1 VDDVNEQ
8 NKLWN
13 SAFEIFK
20 SRSDL
25 AASIRMAQAAMWEK
39 HSDVNNAGRC
49 YEDVIGRYA
58 NAGPFVIDA
67 LQKAERALRQ
77 SNRANL
83 VPVLYE
89 QTWTKITRPKEVT
102 SPYVTQSNW
111 FRVGELFASKL
122 EEAGET
128 GKADS
133 VRDMLGHPA
142 PEAQR
147 RR

>member
-1 VDDVNEQ
+1 
-8 NKLWN
+8 
-13 SAFEIFK
+13 
-20 SRSDL
+20 
-25 AASIRMAQAAMWEK
+25 MYQAGMWEK
-39 HSDVNNAGRC
+39 KGEVNNAGRC
-49 YEDVIGRYA
+49 YEDVIQRYA

-67 LQKAERALRQ
+67 LQKAERALRN

-89 QTWTKITRPKEVT
+89 QTWTKITKPKEVT

-111 FRVGELFASKL
+111 YRVGELFASKL
-122 EEAGET
+122 EEAGES
-128 GKADS
+128 GKADN
-133 VRDMLGHPA
+133 VRDMLVHPA